1 MGFGV
6 RSKNWEKPQNTKLPA
21 GAGNV
26 KCIMNRVWN
35 RHQNPFGTSTVHPFE
50 LQAAILGHPVVTV
63 THHHSHVWNSFSVG
77 STSVPSN
84 RFGIQPR
91 TMIFFRTK
99 KSSDLSANPSRQFTC
114 ICCTPWCF
122 PQLYRR
128 MRIQCYHANGQRTAQ
143 GVELSR
149 HIPWQPKVPARLYL
163 FLIAGEKNCWVW
175 WGYCGYKPKLGISW
189 HIEY

>member
-1 MGFGV
+1 MLISCGFTIFHPLTSGQNKKLGKHHGI
-6 RSKNWEKPQNTKLPA
+6 RSQKGKAAKHQTA
-21 GAGNV
+21 GWCWGNA

-35 RHQNPFGTSTVHPFE
+35 IHQNPFGTSTVHPLE

-114 ICCTPWCF
+114 ICCTP
-122 PQLYRR
+122 
-128 MRIQCYHANGQRTAQ
+128 
-143 GVELSR
+143 
-149 HIPWQPKVPARLYL
+149 
-163 FLIAGEKNCWVW
+163 
-175 WGYCGYKPKLGISW
+175 
-189 HIEY
+189 